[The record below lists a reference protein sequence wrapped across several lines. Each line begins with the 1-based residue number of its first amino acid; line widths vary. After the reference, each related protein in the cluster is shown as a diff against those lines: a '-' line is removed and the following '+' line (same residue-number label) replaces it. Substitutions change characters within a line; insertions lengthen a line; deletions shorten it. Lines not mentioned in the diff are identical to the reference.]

1 MNAPRRGKRLCL
13 ALAAC
18 LAALLV
24 PAASGS
30 GQAAEQGP
38 GKPQFR
44 VLGGGPADFSQWQFA
59 AAILY
64 KNRFN
69 CTASVI
75 SPRHVITAAHCARGL
90 KVAQLSVVTG
100 RYDLRDLTTGQ
111 ALPVVA
117 KFVSSAPRR
126 HDLAVLALASPTASA
141 PVTLASPAED
151 DAATLPGTALRLAGW
166 GATTIF
172 HERLPGF
179 LKATITTVVGKKRC
193 FRPYRKSFKSVAMIC
208 ARGAKLNSN
217 RRFSGLTSPCAGDSG
232 GPLVADTPS
241 GPRLVGVTSFGPRLC
256 GDPFAPVVY
265 SRIADDLPFI
275 FSAVTVPL

>member
-1 MNAPRRGKRLCL
+1 M
-13 ALAAC
+13 
-18 LAALLV
+18 AALSVL
-24 PAASGS
+24 AASGS
-30 GQAAEQGP
+30 GQAAKQASE
-38 GKPQFR
+38 KPQYR
-44 VLGGGPADFSQWQFA
+44 ILGGAPADFSQWPFA

-64 KNRFN
+64 KNHFN

-75 SPRHVITAAHCARGL
+75 SSRHVITAAHCARGL
-90 KVAQLSVVTG
+90 KVGQLSVVTG
-100 RYDLRDLTTGQ
+100 RYDLRDLSAGQ

-126 HDLAVLALASPTASA
+126 HDLAVLALAGPTASP
-141 PVTLASPAED
+141 PVALASPAED

-193 FRPYRKSFKSVAMIC
+193 FRPYGKSFKSVAMIC
-208 ARGAKLNSN
+208 ARGAKLNPN

-232 GPLVADTPS
+232 GPLVADTPA
-241 GPRLVGVTSFGPRLC
+241 GARLIGVTSFGPRLC

-265 SRIADDLPFI
+265 SRIADDLGFI
-275 FSAVTVPL
+275 ASALAVPV